1 MQLIKLG
8 GNKMNSQVKA
18 YVVFKCLKCKQ
29 YTYAKTTQKSKKCP
43 RCNANYK
50 TIIILN
56 NLPKFDGILVDG
68 LINASQT
75 VKRLQFEIS
84 IFKTQSF
91 NSLTS
96 SISLENRI
104 TKSNNILSTKTLQVK
119 KLEEDPLYEYTL
131 KKQEID
137 EWFIKLINF
146 LKCIQVQEK
155 IDENIGFPEYVLDIS
170 ITELGI
176 PNNLKTQLIQ
186 KFKKSQNV
194 IKLNNGNYFVI

>member
-1 MQLIKLG
+1 
-8 GNKMNSQVKA
+8 
-18 YVVFKCLKCKQ
+18 
-29 YTYAKTTQKSKKCP
+29 
-43 RCNANYK
+43 
-50 TIIILN
+50 
-56 NLPKFDGILVDG
+56 
-68 LINASQT
+68 
-75 VKRLQFEIS
+75 LQFEIS